1 MKSLYSLV
9 EPYAAHQIPVGEGHT
24 LYAEEC
30 GNPQG
35 LPVLFLHGG
44 PGSGCRPIH
53 RGFFDP
59 ARYRAVFLDQRGAG
73 RSTPHGGL
81 QANTT
86 AHLLQDLETL
96 RRHLHIER
104 WLLFGGSWGAALAL
118 LYAQQNPGAVLGMV
132 LRGSFLARAADLDW
146 FLAGG
151 AGRIYPEAWQEL
163 MDFIPPE
170 ERGQPIRYLYR
181 QVCSDDQIAQR
192 RAAAAWQR
200 WSGRVTLGDAYD
212 ASRYR
217 HLEPAQFHAAQIGL
231 HYAEHLY
238 FLNGKTI
245 LEGCPAIAHI
255 PAYILHGRRDL
266 VCPAESAYSL
276 HQALPGSELEI
287 LTDTGHIA
295 EDGHMLSAVLEISDR
310 LAQRFAP

>member
-1 MKSLYSLV
+1 MKNLYPPV
-9 EPYAAHQIPVGEGHT
+9 VPFAVHQLPVGDGHT

-30 GNPQG
+30 GNPLG

-44 PGSGCRPIH
+44 PGSGCRPLH

-86 AHLLQDLETL
+86 AHLLQDMETL

-118 LYAQQNPGAVLGMV
+118 LYAQQNPDAVLGMV
-132 LRGSFLARAADLDW
+132 LRGSFLARPCDLAW

-163 MDFIPPE
+163 LDFIPAA
-170 ERGQPIRYLYR
+170 ERGEPIRYLYR
-181 QVCSDDQIAQR
+181 LIRSDDQIAQR
-192 RAAAAWQR
+192 RAAGVWQR
-200 WSGRVTLGDAYD
+200 WSGRVTLGEAFDAAAYQ
-212 ASRYR
+212 
-217 HLEPAQFHAAQIGL
+217 HLTPEQFHAAQISL
-231 HYAEHLY
+231 HYAEHGY
-238 FLNGKTI
+238 FLGGKAI
-245 LEGCPAIAHI
+245 LDGCPAIAHI
-255 PAYILHGRRDL
+255 PACLLHGRLDL

-276 HQALPGSELEI
+276 HRALPGSELAI
-287 LTDTGHIA
+287 LPDAGHIA
-295 EDGHMLSAVLEISDR
+295 EGGSMLSALVEISDR